1 MRYFYIKGDG
11 FNVPFRSKVLD
22 EQGLREKFLREEVE
36 CLENSIGDDE
46 SFKINLEWV
55 SRAYEKKDS
64 IDNVKNY
71 LTDFGYIVKE
81 INEFDFYKY
90 FGVVETTYEHSIRT
104 NKEDKQR
111 FLEFLKD
118 ITETLEYEINKS
130 SML

>member
-1 MRYFYIKGDG
+1 MKYYYIKGDG

-22 EQGLREKFLREEVE
+22 EQGLRKKFLQEEIE
-36 CLENSIGDDE
+36 CLQNSIGDDE

-55 SRAYEKKDS
+55 SRAYENKFS
-64 IDNVKNY
+64 INDIKSY
-71 LTDFGYIVKE
+71 LEDFGYIVKE
-81 INEFDFYKY
+81 INEFDFFKY
-90 FGVVETTYEHSIRT
+90 FGIAETTFEHSIRT

-118 ITETLEYEINKS
+118 ITETLEYEINKG